1 MLLEMNNLSVSYP
14 EFTLH
19 PVSFALDAGEM
30 LTIVGESGS
39 GKTTLARTLAGLLPL
54 EGGGAVEFQGKA
66 ADFAALHRRL
76 GGVQMVLQDSQAALN
91 PRMTVR
97 EAVEEPMRLS
107 GCFQDGAAE
116 RALEDVGL
124 FACDSFLT
132 RHIHALLQC
141 A

>member
-39 GKTTLARTLAGLLPL
+39 GKTTLARAIACCPSQRPRSAGRCTSTAGSCWPWTS
-54 EGGGAVEFQGKA
+54 GR
-66 ADFAALHRRL
+66 AD
-76 GGVQMVLQDSQAALN
+76 
-91 PRMTVR
+91 P
-97 EAVEEPMRLS
+97 
-107 GCFQDGAAE
+107 
-116 RALEDVGL
+116 
-124 FACDSFLT
+124 
-132 RHIHALLQC
+132 C

>member
-39 GKTTLARTLAGLLPL
+39 GKSTLAGRCTSTAGSCWPWTS
-54 EGGGAVEFQGKA
+54 GR
-66 ADFAALHRRL
+66 AD
-76 GGVQMVLQDSQAALN
+76 
-91 PRMTVR
+91 P
-97 EAVEEPMRLS
+97 
-107 GCFQDGAAE
+107 
-116 RALEDVGL
+116 
-124 FACDSFLT
+124 
-132 RHIHALLQC
+132 C